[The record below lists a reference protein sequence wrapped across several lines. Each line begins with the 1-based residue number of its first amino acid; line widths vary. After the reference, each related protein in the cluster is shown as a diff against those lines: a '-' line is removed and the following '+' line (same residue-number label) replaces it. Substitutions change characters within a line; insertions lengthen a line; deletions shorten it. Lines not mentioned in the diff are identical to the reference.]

1 MVAGKRNA
9 DDYIV
14 FRQSVILLFSL
25 CLIAC
30 RIMNFKLTLVAGS
43 DKVILHG
50 RIDLGAVLTRFVML
64 VGRTTLP
71 TLYSIKFKVKVKKLI
86 TVGIFLK
93 LLLLIGILKRND
105 ERIQFG

>member
-1 MVAGKRNA
+1 
-9 DDYIV
+9 
-14 FRQSVILLFSL
+14 
-25 CLIAC
+25 
-30 RIMNFKLTLVAGS
+30 MNFKLTLVAGS

-64 VGRTTLP
+64 VGKTTLP
-71 TLYSIKFKVKVKKLI
+71 TLYSIRFKVKVKKLI